1 MIKKLFLLTAVL
13 ALLVTK
19 TATAAEIY
27 AVLSSDEKTL
37 TFYYDNLRN
46 SRSGKVYDYVYNVE
60 DEWGGFSPEWAA
72 SRETVTKVVF
82 DPSMSSAR
90 PIDCSYWFAKFQR
103 LQQIENLRYLDTRIV
118 TSMNCMFSN
127 CASLSSLD
135 VSNFDTQNVTDMEGM
150 FANCLGLTT
159 LDVSSFNTE
168 NVTNMSEM
176 FLNMQKLSYLDLS
189 GFNTQKVTDMGAMF
203 PSCFNLAN
211 INLSS
216 FDTRNVIYM
225 NQMFQYCRSLTYI
238 DLSGFVTTKVGNMI
252 KMFDGCASLYAVDL
266 TNFSVQST
274 FIVDEMFSG
283 CSQLRTIY
291 CDNDWSTKTGI
302 DDKDMFKNCTLL
314 FGSCGTRY
322 SESGGGIA
330 YARPDT
336 PDNPGYFTSSTY
348 RVGLYVGED
357 LVSSNV
363 PSKYVTSTKPGQEAT
378 AYYDDEAGVLYLN
391 NAKIDTNGEGLY
403 VPSGMQIHLR
413 GENQIIANGNAITS
427 LGEIHVTG
435 EQSSTLTIHSS
446 NGYGVSIEEGF
457 YVEHSTPEYIPE
469 VNIYGKLGAVDGG
482 RPLIDNMGRE
492 VYAAMDTNDA
502 LISLSSDGEHP
513 VLHNIST
520 IWYSNGNFLLN
531 YNYTFDYP
539 KHTVVDN
546 YTQEPV
552 TKPFKLVP
560 LNQIRYYNTRLGG
573 HYINNYNYDDFNPM
587 SLESGKVTYDHAT
600 HTLTM
605 QDAKFVE
612 YETEWETGLEVSNY
626 TDFTLKLKG
635 DNSIVGN
642 NESSVYGIEIS
653 EGDADETVKHHW
665 RVEGVTTGGKPATL
679 KVKGPIYFESTAND
693 ADVTFKNV
701 DIVCEDWAY
710 MWSQDYVDVTIDNCM
725 FDLWNYED
733 KTDVTSGIVESLQS
747 LTLVDCQF
755 ENGCRW
761 DAEHSAVLNGSGKPE
776 QKHVKIARGGA
787 TWQRGDVNRDGN
799 INSADVQKT
808 YQLMAQGAT
817 GANHPE
823 ADINGDGN
831 VNSADIQKIYGIMA
845 EQ

>member
-1 MIKKLFLLTAVL
+1 MIKKLFLLIAVL

-46 SRSGKVYDYVYNVE
+46 SRSGTVYDYEYNE
-60 DEWGGFSPEWAA
+60 KNYPEWHDCH
-72 SRETVTKVVF
+72 ETVTKAIF
-82 DPSMSSAR
+82 DQSMTSAR
-90 PIDCSYWFAKFQR
+90 PTDCSRWFSGFEN
-103 LQQIENLRYLDTRIV
+103 LVQIENLRYLDTRIV
-118 TSMNCMFSN
+118 TDMNNMFYN
-127 CASLSSLD
+127 CASLTSLD
-135 VSNFDTQNVTDMEGM
+135 VSNFDTRNVTDMKEMFNYCEG
-150 FANCLGLTT
+150 LSTI
-159 LDVSSFNTE
+159 DVSSFNTE
-168 NVTNMSEM
+168 NVTNMTAM
-176 FLNMQKLSYLDLS
+176 FMGMKKLTYLDLS
-189 GFNTQKVTDMGAMF
+189 GFNTQKVQNMMAMF
-203 PSCFNLAN
+203 NSCYNLAN
-211 INLSS
+211 INLRS

-225 NQMFQYCRSLTYI
+225 DQMFDNCRSLTYI
-238 DLSGFVTTKVGNMI
+238 NLSGFTTPKVEQMVC
-252 KMFDGCASLYAVDL
+252 MFEGCGSLYAVDL
-266 TNFSVQST
+266 TKFSVQSAR
-274 FIVDEMFSG
+274 VVREMFSG

-291 CDNDWSTKTGI
+291 CDNDWSTNTGI
-302 DDKDMFKNCTLL
+302 NDNDMFKNCTSLI
-314 FGSCGTRY
+314 GSCGTRY
-322 SESGGGIA
+322 SENGGGIA
-330 YARPDT
+330 YARPDA
-336 PDNPGYFTSSTY
+336 PGNPGYFTLSTA

-357 LVSSNV
+357 IVYSNV
-363 PSKYVTSTKPGQEAT
+363 PSKYVTSTEPGQETIAN
-378 AYYDDEAGVLYLN
+378 YDSEAGVLYLK
-391 NAKIDTNGEGLY
+391 NAKIDTNGEGIFA
-403 VPSGMQIHLR
+403 PSGMEIRLI
-413 GENQIIANGNAITS
+413 GENHIIANGNAITS
-427 LGEIHVTG
+427 LGEIHVT
-435 EQSSTLTIHSS
+435 EELPSTLTIHST

-492 VYAAMDTNDA
+492 VYGAMDTNDA
-502 LISLSSDGEHP
+502 LITLSSDGEHP

-560 LNQIRYYNTRLGG
+560 LNKIRYYNTRLGG

-612 YETEWETGLEVSNY
+612 YETEWESGLEVSNY

-642 NESSVYGIEIS
+642 DESSIYGIEFN
-653 EGDADETVKHHW
+653 EGDADETVKRHW
-665 RVEGVTTGGKPATL
+665 RIEGVTTGGKPATL
-679 KVKGPIYFESTAND
+679 RVKGQIYFESTENE

-701 DIVCEDWAY
+701 DIVCEDLAY

-733 KTDVTSGIVESLQS
+733 KTDFTSGIVESLQS

-761 DAEHSAVLNGSGKPE
+761 DAERSAVLNSSGKPE

-823 ADINGDGN
+823 ADVNGDGN